1 MLRNLFNLQ
10 GPSNSVFSLQF
21 IWVTWAIWPV
31 EGFFILENKSGHIFF
46 LLRIKSKLHMCR
58 AWYGLMCACFFICIL
73 IPSFS
78 LWLLSGHTVC
88 LSGLEEND
96 CLYKRKFLFFLQV
109 IRIHGKN
116 NCRPVNFCMWNLRL
130 TQCINNLLICT
141 HKFSNKCYLSLR
153 FWILSIS
160 IMNNWA

>member
-31 EGFFILENKSGHIFF
+31 ESFFILENKSGHIFF

-73 IPSFS
+73 IPSS
-78 LWLLSGHTVC
+78 TLWLFSGHTVC
-88 LSGLEEND
+88 LSGLEEKD
-96 CLYKRKFLFFLQV
+96 CLYKRKIYFFYKSYKFMKKIIVDLLD
-109 IRIHGKN
+109 
-116 NCRPVNFCMWNLRL
+116 FSMWNLRL
-130 TQCINNLLICT
+130 TQCINNLLIST
-141 HKFSNKCYLSLR
+141 HKFSNKCYLSLE
-153 FWILSIS
+153 ILNSV
-160 IMNNWA
+160 N